1 MLKNL
6 IAKFLLLKLSVL
18 SFALN
23 RKRFR
28 GFRAVFGG
36 CFITVLLL
44 AAGCSSDSG
53 SQESVTASQDSA
65 PSTQAVAPTTAT
77 TQAAVAGTSVRLL
90 THDSFTLSDG
100 VLEAFEAETGIDVE
114 VVQGADTGTVVS
126 QIILTKDNPVADV
139 VFGVDNTFLQRTL
152 DEGIFVPYESP
163 ALANVPPALAAGL
176 GGQVTPI
183 DYGDVCVNYWKDELG
198 ETLPE
203 SMDDLTDEKF
213 RGQFVTQNP
222 ESSSPGLAFMLAT
235 IARYGE
241 DGWED
246 YWQRLRDN
254 DVSVT
259 SGWTEAYY
267 TEFTAGGG
275 DRPIVTSYAS
285 SPVAEVIFGDPKPD
299 EPPTGIIEDTC
310 FRQVEYA
317 GILDG
322 TDNLAGSQMLI
333 DFMLSDAFQE
343 DIPLNM
349 FVFPATTTADL
360 PADFVEHAIVPETPL
375 SLPAARIAEMR
386 NQWTDRWV
394 EIVLR

>member
-1 MLKNL
+1 MPAEGEIMTPSKLSHL
-6 IAKFLLLKLSVL
+6 FSSGRQRLWAVIGGCSLVGLLLV
-18 SFALN
+18 
-23 RKRFR
+23 
-28 GFRAVFGG
+28 
-36 CFITVLLL
+36 
-44 AAGCSSDSG
+44 AGCSSDDN
-53 SQESVTASQDSA
+53 SQEE
-65 PSTQAVAPTTAT
+65 PRP
-77 TQAAVAGTSVRLL
+77 VAGSTVRLL
-90 THDSFTLSDG
+90 THDSFVLSDG

-114 VVQGADTGTVVS
+114 VVKGEDTGTVVS

-152 DEGIFVPYESP
+152 DENIFVAYESP
-163 ALANVPPALAAGL
+163 ALSNVPSSLAA

-183 DYGDVCVNYWKDELG
+183 DYGDVCLNYWKDELG
-198 ETLPE
+198 DNPPK
-203 SMDDLTDEKF
+203 SMDDLTDEQF
-213 RGQFVTQNP
+213 RGKFVTQNP
-222 ESSSPGLAFMLAT
+222 ETSSPGLAFMFAT

-241 DGWED
+241 AGWED

-254 DVSVT
+254 DVSIT

-275 DRPIVTSYAS
+275 ERPIVTSYAS
-285 SPVAEVIFGDPKPD
+285 SPVAEVVFGDPKPD
-299 EPPTGIIEDTC
+299 EPPTGIIEDSC

-317 GILDG
+317 GILEG

-349 FVFPATTTADL
+349 FVFPASSTATL
-360 PADFVEHAIVPETPL
+360 PDEFVEHAVVPENPL
-375 SLPAARIAEMR
+375 SLPPERIAQMR
-386 NQWTDRWV
+386 NEWTDRWV

>member
-1 MLKNL
+1 MK
-6 IAKFLLLKLSVL
+6 KSSFLFYAIV
-18 SFALN
+18 
-23 RKRFR
+23 
-28 GFRAVFGG
+28 AV
-36 CFITVLLL
+36 LL

-53 SQESVTASQDSA
+53 SQESVTTSQDAAPSAQLDAA
-65 PSTQAVAPTTAT
+65 PSTQAIAPTTE
-77 TQAAVAGTSVRLL
+77 AAVAGTKVRLL
-90 THDSFTLSDG
+90 THDSFNISEG

-114 VVQGADTGTVVS
+114 VVEGADTGTVVS

-163 ALANVPPALAAGL
+163 ALGNVLPELATGL
-176 GGQVTPI
+176 DGQVTPI
-183 DYGDVCVNYWKDELG
+183 DYGDVCVNYWKDEVG
-198 ETLPE
+198 ENPPE
-203 SMDDLTDEKF
+203 SMDDLTDEQF
-213 RGQFVTQNP
+213 RGKFVTQNP
-222 ESSSPGLAFMLAT
+222 EISSPGLAFMLAT

-254 DVSVT
+254 DVAVT

-275 DRPIVTSYAS
+275 ERPIVTSYAS
-285 SPVAEVIFGDPKPD
+285 SPVAEVIYGDPRPD
-299 EPPTGIIEDTC
+299 EPPTGIIEDSC

-317 GILDG
+317 GILKG

-349 FVFPATTTADL
+349 FVFPASSTATL
-360 PADFVEHAIVPETPL
+360 PADFVEHAVIPETPL
-375 SLPAARIAEMR
+375 SLPAERIAEMR

>member
-1 MLKNL
+1 MKKSPFLFCA
-6 IAKFLLLKLSVL
+6 IA
-18 SFALN
+18 A
-23 RKRFR
+23 
-28 GFRAVFGG
+28 
-36 CFITVLLL
+36 LLL
-44 AAGCSSDSG
+44 AAGCSSDSE
-53 SQESVTASQDSA
+53 SRESVATSPDAA
-65 PSTQAVAPTTAT
+65 PSTTAVAPTTAT
-77 TQAAVAGTSVRLL
+77 TQPEVAGTSVRLL
-90 THDSFTLSDG
+90 THDSFALSDG
-100 VLEAFEAETGIDVE
+100 VLEAFEAATGIDVE

-152 DEGIFVPYESP
+152 DEDVFVPYESP
-163 ALANVPPALAAGL
+163 ALANVLPELAEGL
-176 GGQVTPI
+176 DGQVTPI
-183 DYGDVCVNYWKDELG
+183 DYGDVCVNYWKDEVG
-198 ETLPE
+198 ETPPE
-203 SMDDLTDEKF
+203 SMDDLTNEQF

-246 YWQRLRDN
+246 YWRRLRDN
-254 DVSVT
+254 DVAVT

-285 SPVAEVIFGDPKPD
+285 SPVAEVIYGDPRPD

-349 FVFPATTTADL
+349 FVFPASSKATL
-360 PADFVEHAIVPETPL
+360 PADFAEHAVIPETPL

>member
-1 MLKNL
+1 MKKPLFL
-6 IAKFLLLKLSVL
+6 FCTIA
-18 SFALN
+18 
-23 RKRFR
+23 
-28 GFRAVFGG
+28 AV
-36 CFITVLLL
+36 LL

-53 SQESVTASQDSA
+53 SRESVTTSPDAAPSTQLDAA
-65 PSTQAVAPTTAT
+65 PSTQAVAPTTE
-77 TQAAVAGTSVRLL
+77 AAVAGTKVRLL
-90 THDSFTLSDG
+90 THDSFSLSEG

-114 VVQGADTGTVVS
+114 VVEGADTGTVVS
-126 QIILTKDNPVADV
+126 QIILTKDNPVADA
-139 VFGVDNTFLQRTL
+139 VFGVDNTFLRRTL

-163 ALANVPPALAAGL
+163 ALASVLPELTTGL
-176 GGQVTPI
+176 DGQVTPI
-183 DYGDVCVNYWKDELG
+183 DYGDVCVNYWKDEVG
-198 ETLPE
+198 DNPPE
-203 SMDDLTDEKF
+203 SMDDLTDEQF
-213 RGQFVTQNP
+213 RGKFVTQNP
-222 ESSSPGLAFMLAT
+222 ETSSPGLAFMLAT

-254 DVSVT
+254 DVAVT

-275 DRPIVTSYAS
+275 ERPIVTSYAS
-285 SPVAEVIFGDPKPD
+285 SPVAEVIYGDPRPD

-317 GILDG
+317 GILKG

-349 FVFPATTTADL
+349 FVFPASSTATL
-360 PADFVEHAIVPETPL
+360 PADFVEHAVIPETPL
-375 SLPAARIAEMR
+375 SLPAERIAQMR

>member
-1 MLKNL
+1 MKKSSFLFCA
-6 IAKFLLLKLSVL
+6 IA
-18 SFALN
+18 
-23 RKRFR
+23 
-28 GFRAVFGG
+28 AV
-36 CFITVLLL
+36 LL

-53 SQESVTASQDSA
+53 SRESVTTSQDAAPSAQLDAA
-65 PSTQAVAPTTAT
+65 PSTQAIAPTTE
-77 TQAAVAGTSVRLL
+77 AAVAGTKVRLL
-90 THDSFTLSDG
+90 THDSFALSEG
-100 VLEAFEAETGIDVE
+100 VLEAFEADTGIDVE
-114 VVQGADTGTVVS
+114 VVEGADTGTVVS

-152 DEGIFVPYESP
+152 DESIFVPYESP
-163 ALANVPPALAAGL
+163 ALGNVLPELATGL
-176 GGQVTPI
+176 DGQVTPI
-183 DYGDVCVNYWKDELG
+183 DYGDVCVNYWKDEVG
-198 ETLPE
+198 STPPE
-203 SMDDLTDEKF
+203 SMDDLTEDQF

-222 ESSSPGLAFMLAT
+222 ETSSPGLAFMLAT

-246 YWQRLRDN
+246 YWQQLRDN
-254 DVSVT
+254 DVAVT

-275 DRPIVTSYAS
+275 ERPIVTSYAS
-285 SPVAEVIFGDPKPD
+285 SPVAEVIYGDPRPD
-299 EPPTGIIEDTC
+299 EPPTGIIEDSC

-317 GILDG
+317 GILKG

-349 FVFPATTTADL
+349 FVFPASSTATL
-360 PADFVEHAIVPETPL
+360 PADFVEHAVIPETPL
-375 SLPAARIAEMR
+375 SLPADRIAEMR

>member
-1 MLKNL
+1 MKKPSFLFCS
-6 IAKFLLLKLSVL
+6 IAAVLSV
-18 SFALN
+18 
-23 RKRFR
+23 
-28 GFRAVFGG
+28 
-36 CFITVLLL
+36 
-44 AAGCSSDSG
+44 AGCSSG
-53 SQESVTASQDSA
+53 SRETGTTSQDVT
-65 PSTQAVAPTTAT
+65 PSSQAVAPTAE
-77 TQAAVAGTSVRLL
+77 AARPEVQDAAGTTVRLL
-90 THDSFTLSDG
+90 THDSFALSDG

-114 VVQGADTGTVVS
+114 VVKGADTGTVVS
-126 QIILTKDNPVADV
+126 QIILTKDNPVADA

-163 ALANVPPALAAGL
+163 ALENVLPELAAGL

-198 ETLPE
+198 GTPPE
-203 SMDDLTDEKF
+203 SMDDLLDEQFK
-213 RGQFVTQNP
+213 GKFVTQNP
-222 ESSSPGLAFMLAT
+222 ETSSPGLAFMLAT

-254 DVSVT
+254 DVSIT

-275 DRPIVTSYAS
+275 ERPIVTSYAS

-317 GILDG
+317 GILKG
-322 TDNLAGSQMLI
+322 TDNLAGSQKLI

-349 FVFPATTTADL
+349 FVFPASSTATL
-360 PADFVEHAIVPETPL
+360 PPDFVEHAVVPQTPL
-375 SLPAARIAEMR
+375 SLPATRIAEMR

>member
-1 MLKNL
+1 MKKSPFLFCS
-6 IAKFLLLKLSVL
+6 IA
-18 SFALN
+18 
-23 RKRFR
+23 
-28 GFRAVFGG
+28 AV
-36 CFITVLLL
+36 LL
-44 AAGCSSDSG
+44 AASCSS
-53 SQESVTASQDSA
+53 EAARPEAQDA
-65 PSTQAVAPTTAT
+65 
-77 TQAAVAGTSVRLL
+77 AGTTVRLF
-90 THDSFTLSDG
+90 THDSFSLSDG
-100 VLEAFEAETGIDVE
+100 VLEAFEADTGIDVE
-114 VVQGADTGTVVS
+114 VVKGADTGTVVS

-139 VFGVDNTFLQRTL
+139 VFGIDNTFLQRTL
-152 DEGIFVPYESP
+152 DEEVFVPYESP
-163 ALANVPPALAAGL
+163 ALENMLPELATGL

-198 ETLPE
+198 DNPPE
-203 SMDDLTDEKF
+203 SMDDLSNEQF
-213 RGQFVTQNP
+213 RSQFVTQNP
-222 ESSSPGLAFMLAT
+222 ETSSPGLAFMLAT
-235 IARYGE
+235 VARYGE

-246 YWQRLRDN
+246 FWRQLRDN
-254 DVSVT
+254 DVAVT

-275 DRPIVTSYAS
+275 ERPIVTSYAS

-317 GILDG
+317 GILKG

-349 FVFPATTTADL
+349 FVFPASSTATL
-360 PADFVEHAIVPETPL
+360 PPDFVEHAAVPENPL

-386 NQWTDRWV
+386 NEWTDRWV